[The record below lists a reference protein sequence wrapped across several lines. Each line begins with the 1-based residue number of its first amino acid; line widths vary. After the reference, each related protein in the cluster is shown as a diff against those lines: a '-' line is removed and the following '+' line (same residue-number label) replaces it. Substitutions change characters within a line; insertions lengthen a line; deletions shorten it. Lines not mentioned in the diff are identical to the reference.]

1 MKHSV
6 EEIVLENGMRGLLI
20 DVPEATV
27 MNFRFNLRAGDYF
40 APPEQVE
47 AAHLMEHMVLGANER
62 IRNARKFNAEFQK
75 NGAYNNA
82 ITSYVSMDY
91 VAECADFEWERILDL
106 LLLSMSKPY
115 FTQEEFDAEFGNVK
129 EELIGYLNNHNRILH
144 DELAQQFDG
153 SGRYKTDS
161 EHLETLDA
169 VDIAAVRAHY
179 KKTHHSDNIR
189 FVIAGRI
196 HGRKK
201 RIEQLLEQAEFAR
214 GERFAYP
221 TSSVKGLTK
230 PFYVDRQEVKNVL
243 FNLRTFKL
251 RRLSDNE
258 QDALSMVDTMLTDTL
273 HSLILGE
280 AREKGLVYGI
290 WSTFDAGSNATS
302 WDFGAQVSKANIE
315 PLLDIMIKQIQ
326 RIQQSDIDKED
337 IEMAKQYRLGAFQM
351 GSQTVGSFVRRY
363 GGRYFF
369 DGTIDDYSA
378 IPDRIKSVNKTRMI
392 DAVRTMFEDTTWGI
406 GVLSNG
412 QEEYAE
418 KLRQKLE
425 VLWD

>member
-62 IRNARKFNAEFQK
+62 FRTARKFNAEFQK

-91 VAECADFEWERILDL
+91 VAECADFEWERVLDL
-106 LLLSMSKPY
+106 LLLAMSKPY
-115 FTQEEFDAEFGNVK
+115 FTQEEFEAEFGNVK
-129 EELIGYLNNHNRILH
+129 EELIGYLNSHNRILH
-144 DELAQQFDG
+144 DELAQQFDA

-161 EHLETLDA
+161 QHLETLKE
-169 VDIAAVRAHY
+169 VDISAVKAHY
-179 KKTHHSDNIR
+179 KKTHLSDNIR

-196 HGRKK
+196 HGRKR
-201 RIEQLLEQAEFAR
+201 RIEQLLGEADFGR

-221 TSSVKGLTK
+221 TASVKGLDR
-230 PFYVDRQEVKNVL
+230 PFYIDRQEFTNML
-243 FNLRTFKL
+243 FGLRTFKL
-251 RRLSDNE
+251 RRLSDDE

-290 WSTFDAGSNATS
+290 WSAFDAGSNTTS
-302 WDFGAQVSKANIE
+302 WDFGAQVSQENIE
-315 PLLDIMIKQIQ
+315 ALFDIVIKQIQ
-326 RIQQSDIDKED
+326 RIQRGDIDRDD

-369 DGTIDDYSA
+369 DGTIDDYST
-378 IPDRIKSVNKTRMI
+378 IPERIKSVNKTRMV
-392 DAVRTMFEDTTWGI
+392 DAVRTMFEDNVWGL
-406 GVLSNG
+406 GVLSKD
-412 QEEYAE
+412 QAEYSE
-418 KLRQKLE
+418 TLRKKLE
-425 VLWD
+425 ALWG

>member
-1 MKHSV
+1 MKHAV
-6 EEIVLENGMRGLLI
+6 EEVVLENGMRGLLI

-40 APPEQVE
+40 APPDQVE
-47 AAHLMEHMVLGANER
+47 AAHLMEHMVLGANDR

-82 ITSYVSMDY
+82 VTSYVSMDY

-115 FTQEEFDAEFGNVK
+115 FTQEEFEAEFGNVK
-129 EELIGYLNNHNRILH
+129 EELTGYLNSHNRLLH
-144 DELAQQFDG
+144 DELAKQFDA
-153 SGRYKTDS
+153 SGRYKTDT
-161 EHLETLDA
+161 EHLATLKA
-169 VDIAAVRAHY
+169 VDITAVKAHY

-196 HGRKK
+196 EGRRK
-201 RIEQLLEQAEFAR
+201 RIEQLLTSAEFGR

-221 TSSVKGLTK
+221 TSSVKGLESA
-230 PFYVDRQEVKNVL
+230 FYIDRQEIKNIL
-243 FNLRTFKL
+243 FGMRSFKL
-251 RRLSDNE
+251 RRLSDDE

-280 AREKGLVYGI
+280 AREKGLAYSV
-290 WSTFDAGSNATS
+290 WSAFDPGSNATS
-302 WDFGAQVSKANIE
+302 WDFGFQVSKESIE
-315 PLLDIMIKQIQ
+315 PLLDIIVKQIQ
-326 RIQQSDIDKED
+326 RVQAGEIDKDD

-369 DGTIDDYSA
+369 DGTIDDYGT
-378 IPDRIKSVNKTRMI
+378 IPERIKSVNKTRMV
-392 DAVRTMFEDTTWGI
+392 DAVRTMFEDSAWGI

-412 QEEYAE
+412 QEAYADT
-418 KLRQKLE
+418 LRDKVS
-425 VLWD
+425 VLWR